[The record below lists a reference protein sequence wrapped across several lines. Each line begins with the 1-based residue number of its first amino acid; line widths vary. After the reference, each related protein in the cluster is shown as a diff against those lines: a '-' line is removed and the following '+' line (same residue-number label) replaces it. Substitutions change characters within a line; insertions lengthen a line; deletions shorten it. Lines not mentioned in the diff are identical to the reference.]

1 MLPRRDHLAEVS
13 NLFRTREDIF
23 RAGGA
28 EANRLGELEASLA
41 ANLEEIAS
49 LLSATAPVVAHAVA
63 EAGSS
68 EAGGGVP
75 GVKPFGAHPYVERRG
90 SGELAEES

>member
-1 MLPRRDHLAEVS
+1 MLPRGDHLAEVS
-13 NLFRTREDIF
+13 NLFRAREDIF

-28 EANRLGELEASLA
+28 EADRLGELEVSLA

-49 LLSATAPVVAHAVA
+49 LLGATAGAVAHAVG

-68 EAGGGVP
+68 EPGGGVP
-75 GVKPFGAHPYVERRG
+75 DVAPFGAHPYVARRG
-90 SGELAEES
+90 SGDLAEES